1 MPDMHIEAVIPAWEY
16 KLRLFLDDKEAIND
30 LQNGNEE
37 DLGQDQTM
45 RWLGNN
51 TNTDEHDDTQMKVYR
66 ENKE

>member
-30 LQNGNEE
+30 LQNGIEE

-45 RWLGNN
+45 R
-51 TNTDEHDDTQMKVYR
+51 
-66 ENKE
+66 